1 MGTYSRENFEQIASA
16 IQKDVAEIYQ
26 CKNDF
31 EAAALTYRFDL
42 DLPERKKPSEL
53 RKRLIQIG
61 NTARK
66 LPRLLGTEGPSQAPD
81 GPARDVLQV
90 LASTGHKT
98 EEDPIIRATAR
109 VGRLVEI
116 LDAVD
121 ACREIERRADNGAKE
136 AVEIGKLYI
145 PKGHQGDVAVNDWI
159 DCMLRIYQKITG
171 KRKFGISVKGPHQRD
186 SGKPTGPLIRFLQA
200 AGTPLGIRLSA
211 ASLAGRIKD
220 LRTGGRRGKK

>member
-1 MGTYSRENFEQIASA
+1 MGTYSKENFEQIASA
-16 IQKDVAEIYQ
+16 IQKDVAKIYQ
-26 CKNDF
+26 YKNDF

-66 LPRLLGTEGPSQAPD
+66 LLRLLGVEDPCQAPD

-98 EEDPIIRATAR
+98 EEDIIRATAR

-121 ACREIERRADNGAKE
+121 ACREIERRAANGAKE
-136 AVEIGKLYI
+136 AVEIGKLYV
-145 PKGHQGDVAVNDWI
+145 PKGHQGDVGVNDWI
-159 DCMLRIYQKITG
+159 DRMLGIYQKIIG
-171 KRKFGISVKGPHQRD
+171 KSRKLGISVKAPHQRD

-200 AGTPLGIRLSA
+200 AGKPLGIRLSA

-220 LRTGGRRGKK
+220 LRTGARRGKK

>member
-16 IQKDVAEIYQ
+16 IHKDVAEIYQ
-26 CKNDF
+26 YKNDF

-61 NTARK
+61 YTARK
-66 LPRLLGTEGPSQAPD
+66 LLRLLGVEDPCQAPD

-121 ACREIERRADNGAKE
+121 ACREIERRAANGAKE
-136 AVEIGKLYI
+136 AVEIGKLYV
-145 PKGHQGDVAVNDWI
+145 PKGHQGDVAANDWI
-159 DCMLRIYQKITG
+159 DRMLGIYQKIIG
-171 KRKFGISVKGPHQRD
+171 KLGISVKAPHQRD

-200 AGTPLGIRLSA
+200 AGKPLGIRLSA

-220 LRTGGRRGKK
+220 LRTGARRGKT

>member
-1 MGTYSRENFEQIASA
+1 MDTYSREDFEQIASA

-26 CKNDF
+26 YKNDF
-31 EAAALTYRFDL
+31 EAAALMYRLDL

-66 LPRLLGTEGPSQAPD
+66 LLRLLGVKDPAQAPD
-81 GPARDVLQV
+81 GPTRDVLQV
-90 LASTGHKT
+90 LASTGQT

-121 ACREIERRADNGAKE
+121 ASQDIERHAANGAKE
-136 AVEIGKLYI
+136 AVEVGKLYV
-145 PKGHQGDVAVNDWI
+145 PGEHQGDVAVNDWI
-159 DCMLRIYQKITG
+159 GCMLGTYQKITG
-171 KRKFGISVKGPHQRD
+171 KHKLGISVKSPRQRD

-200 AGTPLGIRLSA
+200 AGKPVGIRLSA